1 MKDAVNKH
9 TIRIYWQHCRKY
21 PKFLAGLIV
30 GLPITLLFHQIL
42 PPLIAASVL
51 DRLAKGSFSKATIWN
66 DFGHDLVWYSA
77 MVIVAGSLIWRIMIY
92 LIWKLESH
100 VQRDLY
106 RTLFNHL
113 MELDADFHA
122 NSFGG
127 SLVSRTNKFTSAY
140 IRIADTTFFNLY
152 GLFIIFISTS
162 VIMWTRAPLFVIAL
176 VMISSI
182 YMFVAA
188 KLTKRVR
195 EFSSIEATKIN
206 IQTGYLADMVTN
218 ILAVKS
224 FAAHRSEKK
233 RFEQATQNTM
243 HATNN
248 LMWSSL
254 KREFFFGWVTSTIQA
269 VALIIAVISVVKFD
283 AQVSTV
289 FLLLAYT
296 SNIAQR
302 LWDFPQAALRNINRA
317 LGDAQEATEMLLRE
331 PAVKDKHPAKEF
343 KPQDSSINF
352 RNIEFS
358 HNKNKLFKDLSLY
371 VKPGEKVGLVGPS
384 GGGKTTITKLLFRF
398 MDVQKGEILIGD
410 QNIADIAQAD
420 LRNFISYV
428 PQEPLLFHRS
438 LSENIRYGK
447 PNATDAEV
455 KNAAKLARADEF
467 INSLPAGYETL
478 VGERGVKLSGGQK
491 QRIAIARAILKDA
504 PILLLDEAT
513 SALDSESEV
522 AIQAALKTLMKNKTT
537 IVIAH
542 RLSTIQHLDRIVV
555 LKEGRIVEEG
565 THKTLSTKK
574 NGLYARLWNH
584 QSGGFLQD

>member
-1 MKDAVNKH
+1 MKDAVNKQ
-9 TIRIYWQHCRKY
+9 TIRIYWQHCQAY
-21 PKFLAGLIV
+21 PKYLFGLTV
-30 GLPITLLFHQIL
+30 GLPITLFFHQIL

-51 DRLAKGSFSKATIWN
+51 DRLSKGNFQKATIWN
-66 DFGHDLVWYSA
+66 DFGHDLVWYSV

-92 LIWKLESH
+92 FIWKLESY

-127 SLVSRTNKFTSAY
+127 SLVSRTNKFTGAY

-152 GLFIIFISTS
+152 GLAIIFIATS
-162 VIMWTRAPLFVIAL
+162 VVMWTRAPLFVVAL
-176 VMISSI
+176 VIISSV

-206 IQTGYLADMVTN
+206 VQTGYLADMVTN

-224 FAAHRSEKK
+224 FAAHLSEKK
-233 RFEQATQNTM
+233 RFEKATSDTM
-243 HATNN
+243 QATNN

-269 VALIIAVISVVKFD
+269 VALIIAVISVVRFD
-283 AQVSTV
+283 AEVSTV

-331 PAVKDKHPAKEF
+331 PAVKDKNPTEKF
-343 KPQDSSINF
+343 SPRDSSIYF
-352 RNIEFS
+352 ENIIFS
-358 HNKNKLFKDLSLY
+358 HNKNKLFHGLELH
-371 VKPGEKVGLVGPS
+371 VMPGEKVGLVGPS

-398 MDVQKGEILIGD
+398 MDVQDGAIRIGG

-420 LRNFISYV
+420 LRNYISYV

-438 LSENIRYGK
+438 LAENIRYGK
-447 PNATDAEV
+447 PSATDEEV
-455 KNAAKLARADEF
+455 RNAANLAHADEF
-467 INSLPAGYETL
+467 IDSLPAKYETL

-522 AIQAALKTLMKNKTT
+522 AIQAALKILMENKTT

-555 LKEGRIVEEG
+555 LKEGKIVEEG

>member
-1 MKDAVNKH
+1 MKDTVNKH

-30 GLPITLLFHQIL
+30 GLPITLFFHQIL
-42 PPLIAASVL
+42 PPLIAASIL
-51 DRLAKGSFSKATIWN
+51 DKLAKGSFNKDTIWN
-66 DFGHDLVWYSA
+66 DFGHDLVWYSV
-77 MVIVAGSLIWRIMIY
+77 MIIIAGSLIWRIMIY
-92 LIWKLESH
+92 LIWKLESY

-152 GLFIIFISTS
+152 GLVIIFVSTS
-162 VIMWTRAPLFVIAL
+162 VIMWTRAPLFVVAL
-176 VMISSI
+176 VLISSV

-224 FAAHRSEKK
+224 FAAHHSEKK
-233 RFEQATQNTM
+233 RFDKATNDTM
-243 HATNN
+243 KATNN

-331 PAVKDKHPAKEF
+331 PAVKDRRPTEVF
-343 KPQDSSINF
+343 KPKDSSIHF
-352 RNIEFS
+352 KNIEFS
-358 HNKNKLFKDLSLY
+358 HNKNKLFKDLSLL

-447 PNATDAEV
+447 TDATDDEV
-455 KNAAKLARADEF
+455 KTAAKLAYADKF
-467 INSLPAGYETL
+467 IDSLPLGYETL

-522 AIQAALKTLMKNKTT
+522 AIQAALKTLMENKTT

-555 LKEGRIVEEG
+555 LRKGKIVEEG
-565 THKTLSTKK
+565 THKSLSTKK

-584 QSGGFLQD
+584 QSGGFIQD